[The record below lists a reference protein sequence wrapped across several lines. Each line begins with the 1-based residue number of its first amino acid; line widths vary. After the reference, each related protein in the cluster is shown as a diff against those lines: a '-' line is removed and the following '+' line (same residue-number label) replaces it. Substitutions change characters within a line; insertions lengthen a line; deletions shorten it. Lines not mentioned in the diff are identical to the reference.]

1 MVKVALAPP
10 AQIDLLEIG
19 AYVAG
24 HSGLEA
30 AAKLLDLL
38 HEKCQLLAKF
48 PTMGRERNELLISL
62 RSLAVG
68 NYVIFY
74 QPADDGIEVLRV
86 LRGAR
91 DIPGIFDALGGE

>member
-1 MVKVALAPP
+1 M
-10 AQIDLLEIG
+10 LEVG
-19 AYVAG
+19 TYVAA

-48 PTMGRERNELLISL
+48 PAMGRERNELLVSL

-68 NYVIFY
+68 SYVIFY

-86 LRGAR
+86 LRSAR
-91 DIPGIFDALGGE
+91 DIPGIFDAFGGE